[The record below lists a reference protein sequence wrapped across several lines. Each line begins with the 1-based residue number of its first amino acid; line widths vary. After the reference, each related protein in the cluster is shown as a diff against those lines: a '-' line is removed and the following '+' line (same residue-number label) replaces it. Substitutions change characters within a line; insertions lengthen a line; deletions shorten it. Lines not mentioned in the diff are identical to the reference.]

1 MTAPSQPQPLRVYRV
16 FGLLLVT
23 ALVLTS
29 AGYVFFRVTPQE
41 RNVNVAGI
49 IIPVPDGMKKV
60 SETSVAADAPDQ
72 THGKVAFKGKVSPS
86 MIVRF
91 YHNLMPAK
99 DWQPDSDIGRRN
111 RRLRVYARQSKIN
124 YQRRRARARHVHPD
138 HRGEFG
144 RAANYDRID
153 TSDAQ
158 ILRGKCF
165 EKLEGSIVHLLDQAL
180 YSAQQRSFQVTIQ

>member
-60 SETSVAADAPDQ
+60 
-72 THGKVAFKGKVSPS
+72 
-86 MIVRF
+86 VR
-91 YHNLMPAK
+91 
-99 DWQPDSDIGRRN
+99 DER
-111 RRLRVYARQSKIN
+111 
-124 YQRRRARARHVHPD
+124 
-138 HRGEFG
+138 
-144 RAANYDRID
+144 
-153 TSDAQ
+153 
-158 ILRGKCF
+158 CC
-165 EKLEGSIVHLLDQAL
+165 
-180 YSAQQRSFQVTIQ
+180 QRSRSDSWKSRL

>member
-1 MTAPSQPQPLRVYRV
+1 MTTPSQSQPLHVYRV
-16 FGLLLVT
+16 FGLLLIT

-60 SETSVAADAPDQ
+60 SETSVAANAPDQ

-99 DWQPDSDIGRRN
+99 DWQPDSMLGAETGGYVFTDKRQRPRIFFDKPKSATALSQN
-111 RRLRVYARQSKIN
+111 R
-124 YQRRRARARHVHPD
+124 D
-138 HRGEFG
+138 W
-144 RAANYDRID
+144 
-153 TSDAQ
+153 
-158 ILRGKCF
+158 
-165 EKLEGSIVHLLDQAL
+165 
-180 YSAQQRSFQVTIQ
+180 

>member
-1 MTAPSQPQPLRVYRV
+1 MTTPSQPQPLRVYRV

-60 SETSVAADAPDQ
+60 SETSVAANAPDQ

-99 DWQPDSDIGRRN
+99 DWQPDSILGAETGGYVFTRGN
-111 RRLRVYARQSKIN
+111 QKLIIN
-124 YQRRRARARHVHPD
+124 VAEP
-138 HRGEFG
+138 EP
-144 RAANYDRID
+144 D
-153 TSDAQ
+153 TS
-158 ILRGKCF
+158 ILT
-165 EKLEGSIVHLLDQAL
+165 IVVN
-180 YSAQQRSFQVTIQ
+180 SGEPPIMTG